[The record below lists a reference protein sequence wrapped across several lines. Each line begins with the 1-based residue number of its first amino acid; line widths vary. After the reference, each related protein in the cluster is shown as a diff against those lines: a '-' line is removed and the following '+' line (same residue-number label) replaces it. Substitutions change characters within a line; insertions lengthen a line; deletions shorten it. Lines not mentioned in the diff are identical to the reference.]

1 MKILGMDFTNKY
13 GRNERDF
20 QKKQCK
26 TISSGNWN
34 AWILLIALL
43 MLKVVRGY
51 IECLQYLIVLRL
63 HNLTQRQATKTK
75 HFICYL
81 TLTNAGQL
89 HRQYLFIPCMY
100 CCFFLCDIRGQ
111 FLEENIIICCVFS
124 SIYLP
129 TSTQKNNQKTGVE
142 IYPVDK
148 RKSKGLYVFIFIYNP
163 FDIRFNCVIDKIGIP
178 PHKEKN
184 TICTYIFYILF
195 KKKSIVS
202 VSSKEKN
209 WIGYSDATKVRRKKR
224 KKKGY
229 RKKKKDK
236 KKNKRKGKRIKKKK
250 EKKDNVK

>member
-1 MKILGMDFTNKY
+1 FYLFTPFYTNK
-13 GRNERDF
+13 
-20 QKKQCK
+20 K
-26 TISSGNWN
+26 I
-34 AWILLIALL
+34 
-43 MLKVVRGY
+43 
-51 IECLQYLIVLRL
+51 
-63 HNLTQRQATKTK
+63 
-75 HFICYL
+75 
-81 TLTNAGQL
+81 
-89 HRQYLFIPCMY
+89 
-100 CCFFLCDIRGQ
+100 
-111 FLEENIIICCVFS
+111 
-124 SIYLP
+124 
-129 TSTQKNNQKTGVE
+129 KTGVE
-142 IYPVDK
+142 IYPVCK
-148 RKSKGLYVFIFIYNP
+148 RKSK
-163 FDIRFNCVIDKIGIP
+163 GIP